1 MPSVSRDLRLFGLDL
16 GALWAALRRPW
27 EAAPGWPI
35 VSWLAPDQPVRVV
48 RADAPD
54 AFWQGARGRMAQPP
68 AGAPS
73 TVAVALP
80 QAMVLQRTVVLPRAA
95 ATEAAHALALQVQG
109 WNPFPAQDLV
119 WGWRR
124 RSTAGGGIAAD
135 VALASRKQVASHLES
150 LATRLESAAAVPE
163 IWVAP
168 DDGPP
173 IVLPDYGEG
182 RRAAAARRH
191 WRLCRALLVLAVLL
205 ALLLALTPS
214 LQLWLREAQAA
225 RAHAELAAQARPVL
239 ARREALVQAQEAMAA
254 AAKLLDQRID
264 PLRVLELLTQALPDG
279 TAVQSLRLQGDVVT
293 LSGTTGDAASLMQ
306 GLGRQA
312 GLRNVRAPAAA
323 TRQPGAAFESFTVS
337 FQLDPAAFALAS
349 RGGPAPAAA
358 TAADGGG
365 R

>member
-27 EAAPGWPI
+27 ESAPGWPI

-54 AFWQGARGRMAQPP
+54 AFWQGARGRLAQPP
-68 AGAPS
+68 AGVPS

-95 ATEAAHALALQVQG
+95 ASEAAHALGLQVQG

-119 WGWRR
+119 WAWRR
-124 RSTAGGGIAAD
+124 RTTASGAIEAD
-135 VALASRKQVASHLES
+135 VALASRRQVASHLER
-150 LATRLESAAAVPE
+150 LGTRLDGAAVPE
-163 IWVAP
+163 VWVGP

-173 IVLPDYGEG
+173 IVLPGYGEG

-191 WRLCRALLVLAVLL
+191 WRLCCALLALAVLL
-205 ALLLALTPS
+205 AALLALTPS
-214 LQLWLREAQAA
+214 LQLLLRQAQATH
-225 RAHAELAAQARPVL
+225 AHAELAAQARPVL
-239 ARREALVQAQEAMAA
+239 ARREALVQTQEALAA
-254 AAKLLDQRID
+254 AAKLLEHRID
-264 PLRVLELLTQALPDG
+264 PLRVLDVLTQALPDG
-279 TAVQSLRLQGDVVT
+279 TAVQSLRLQGEVVT
-293 LSGTTGDAASLMQ
+293 VSGTTGDAASLMQ
-306 GLGRQA
+306 GLGRQT

-337 FQLDPAAFALAS
+337 FQLDPAAFAVVS
-349 RGGPAPAAA
+349 RGGPAPAAPA
-358 TAADGGG
+358 TVDGGS

>member
-54 AFWQGARGRMAQPP
+54 AFWQGARGRMDRPP
-68 AGAPS
+68 AGASP

-95 ATEAAHALALQVQG
+95 ASEAAHALALQVQG

-124 RSTAGGGIAAD
+124 RSTAGGAIAAD
-135 VALASRKQVASHLES
+135 VALASRRQVASHLES
-150 LATRLESAAAVPE
+150 LATRLDSTGAPE
-163 IWVAP
+163 VWVAP
-168 DDGPP
+168 DEGPP
-173 IVLPDYGEG
+173 IVLPGYGEG

-191 WRLCRALLVLAVLL
+191 WRLCRALLALAVFLAVLL
-205 ALLLALTPS
+205 VLTPS
-214 LQLWLREAQAA
+214 LQLGLREAQAN
-225 RAHAELAAQARPVL
+225 RAHAELAEQARPVL
-239 ARREALVQAQEAMAA
+239 ARREALVQTQEAMAA
-254 AAKLLDQRID
+254 AAKLLDHRID
-264 PLRVLELLTQALPDG
+264 PLRVLDVLTQALPDG

-323 TRQPGAAFESFTVS
+323 TRQPGAAFESFTLS
-337 FQLDPAAFALAS
+337 FQLDSAAFAAAS
-349 RGGPAPAAA
+349 RGAPVPAAPAAV
-358 TAADGGG
+358 DGGG

>member
-35 VSWLAPDQPVRVV
+35 VRWLAPDQPVRVV

-68 AGAPS
+68 AGAPP

-95 ATEAAHALALQVQG
+95 ASEAAHARGLQVQG

-124 RSTAGGGIAAD
+124 RSTPGDGIAAD
-135 VALASRKQVASHLES
+135 VALASRKQVADHLQR
-150 LATRLESAAAVPE
+150 LAMRLDGAAVPE
-163 IWVAP
+163 AWVVP

-173 IVLPDYGEG
+173 IVLPGYGEG

-191 WRLCRALLVLAVLL
+191 WRLCRALLALAALL
-205 ALLLALTPS
+205 ALLLVLTPS

-293 LSGTTGDAASLMQ
+293 VSGTTGDAASLMQ
-306 GLGRQA
+306 GLGRQP

-337 FQLDPAAFALAS
+337 FQLDPAAFAAAS
-349 RGGPAPAAA
+349 RGGPAPAAP
-358 TAADGGG
+358 AAVDGGG